1 MFYSKVLKFNFSI
14 LSILS
19 ISLWGKE
26 VIDRDGLKRFE
37 KLSSMQPKPFV
48 IVEASG
54 KKIKNRGQGVVIS
67 KDGHVLSAAHIAWIG
82 EDGNYS
88 EDFRIS
94 FRGNGKNL
102 PQGQVYLHSTTFSD
116 REDALFKENYYR
128 GNLLRLSG
136 SRFINGRDVALFKMK
151 SAGNKSFPFI
161 DFYSVEKPTIKKGE
175 TFHLCHYNF
184 PHKPADPFFLINP
197 VEVVGVAQTSS
208 GVQYLARGYYRVGSS
223 GGDFKRWKIDRYTKL
238 RLHSECEGCGRNS
251 IRVNFLPCSLGKSD
265 KEFAQLSGINM
276 LKLQYFKL

>member
-1 MFYSKVLKFNFSI
+1 MLYTKVLKFNFSI

-26 VIDRDGLKRFE
+26 VTDRDGLERFE

-54 KKIKNRGQGVVIS
+54 KKIKNRGQGVVVS

-102 PQGQVYLHSTTFSD
+102 PQGQVHLHSTTFSD

-128 GNLLRLSG
+128 GKLLRLSG

-161 DFYSVEKPTIKKGE
+161 DFYSAEKPTIKKGE

-197 VEVVGVAQTSS
+197 VEVVGVAQTAS
-208 GVQYLARGYYRVGSS
+208 GFQYLAKGYYRVGSS
-223 GGDFKRWKIDRYTKL
+223 GGAILKDGKLIGIQSSAYT
-238 RLHSECEGCGRNS
+238 
-251 IRVNFLPCSLGKSD
+251 VNAKDLGEIPLGLISFHVVWENQIKSL
-265 KEFAQLSGINM
+265 LN
-276 LKLQYFKL
+276 

>member
-1 MFYSKVLKFNFSI
+1 MLYSKVLKFNFSI

-26 VIDRDGLKRFE
+26 VTDRDGLERFE
-37 KLSSMQPKPFV
+37 KLSSMEPKPFV

-54 KKIKNRGQGVVIS
+54 KKIKNRGQGVVVS
-67 KDGHVLSAAHIAWIG
+67 KEGHVLSAAHIAWIG

-102 PQGQVYLHSTTFSD
+102 PQGQVHLHSTTFSD

-128 GNLLRLSG
+128 GDLLRLAG

-161 DFYSVEKPTIKKGE
+161 DFYSSEKPTIKKGE
-175 TFHLCHYNF
+175 TFYLCHYNF

-197 VEVVGVAQTSS
+197 VEVVGVAQTAS
-208 GVQYLARGYYRVGSS
+208 GFQYLAKGYYRVGSS
-223 GGDFKRWKIDRYTKL
+223 GGAIIKNGKLIGIQSSAYTVNAKGVGEIPLGLISFHLVWKNQIK
-238 RLHSECEGCGRNS
+238 
-251 IRVNFLPCSLGKSD
+251 SLLKK
-265 KEFAQLSGINM
+265 KEFK
-276 LKLQYFKL
+276 LKN